1 MPCCLPGGL
10 LSLGTALC
18 IPCSGRT
25 TALLSARAGA
35 VLVVIH
41 ALESPA
47 GRVPRYFYS
56 YGGKMAFSG
65 PQSLRA
71 PFPGVDDVF
80 LARGR
85 KVNSGNWRDVLLFTV
100 GALLLL
106 TSSSRPGI
114 TMFWL
119 SGGTNYAW
127 SAAIWLGFL
136 CLYRSLWAGTSR
148 IRDTPFS
155 WLWIGVMAFAAG
167 MTNENQ
173 IPASLGML
181 FVYWFYARCRGMVL
195 PRWFSLAGDSMR
207 WEGPFFCWLRAM
219 RPAFIRRRRA
229 AQPFSIPGGSVSV
242 PFRNW

>member
-1 MPCCLPGGL
+1 MARSRTSCPPRYSRPSRISCGRRFYPGLFHEAVTGGAFSVPGGGAGVSCVCHATYL
-10 LSLGTALC
+10 VDSFHWGQLHAFRVRGGPP
-18 IPCSGRT
+18 PCF
-25 TALLSARAGA
+25 SARAGA

-85 KVNSGNWRDVLLFTV
+85 RVNSGNWRDVLLFTV

-148 IRDTPFS
+148 IRDTPF
-155 WLWIGVMAFAAG
+155 
-167 MTNENQ
+167 
-173 IPASLGML
+173 
-181 FVYWFYARCRGMVL
+181 
-195 PRWFSLAGDSMR
+195 
-207 WEGPFFCWLRAM
+207 
-219 RPAFIRRRRA
+219 
-229 AQPFSIPGGSVSV
+229 PGSG
-242 PFRNW
+242 